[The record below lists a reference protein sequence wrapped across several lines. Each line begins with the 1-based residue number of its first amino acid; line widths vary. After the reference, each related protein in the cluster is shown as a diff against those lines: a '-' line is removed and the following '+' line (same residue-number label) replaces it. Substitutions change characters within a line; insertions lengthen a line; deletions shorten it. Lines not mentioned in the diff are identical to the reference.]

1 MTYRSYLVRKNSS
14 SSYLLNIKIPRDL
27 REYFGRNQFKISL
40 KNGIHS
46 QSLLFA
52 KVLYLEVQSIFSS
65 IRMGTISKITV
76 KQVKDILK
84 DKIERTLNHSK
95 HIVVDTNTFIES
107 EVKDKIEEING
118 EERILRTQLEQNY
131 DGVLEHI
138 EKEIARI
145 IKSKDLTIDSKSLEF
160 KELRKQFLELRLIR
174 SKWKKELL
182 EDSGKSVNDF
192 RNEIYKKFNIKDEPT
207 DLDLLAKLQTSESIL
222 GSRILRN
229 DLVTTSKDNQ
239 IIKDSEVQEP
249 VGDVSPKL
257 SEMKEEFIGERLLS
271 GFSPK
276 STRELE
282 STIDDLIEIIGDI
295 PILKVTPNNAR
306 DFKKIISSLPKYRN
320 QSPRYRG
327 LTIKQILSLDGVEG
341 QEPKNI
347 NKLIYRVRVFFK
359 WLKNN
364 YSEYVP
370 QNHFDGLSIQE
381 KKFDKPR
388 DIFTNKE
395 LHKIF
400 DTTPFL
406 NNTIRNPHRRNK
418 LASYFVP
425 IIAIHTGMRLEE
437 ICQLRLED
445 VYKEGTV
452 DIIRVTISKE
462 TKLKTV
468 TSQRIVPIHENLKR
482 VGFLEY
488 CNYMKKQ
495 KKERV
500 FWDLT
505 KSRDGYGRNIGR
517 YFMEYLRKVGV
528 YEFQSKVFHSL
539 RHSFITNLLQNGV
552 REEVVNGLCGHK
564 QKTMSTTIYFK
575 GGFPSDLLYEE
586 GISKLNF
593 EGINFGK
600 LKIDW
605 KKLIG

>member
-40 KNGIHS
+40 NSGIHS

-65 IRMGTISKITV
+65 IRMGTISKITI
-76 KQVKDILK
+76 KQIKDILR

-95 HIVVDTNTFIES
+95 HIVVDTNTFIKS
-107 EVKDKIEEING
+107 EVKDKIEEIND
-118 EERILRTQLEQNY
+118 EERLLKTQLEQNY

-192 RNEIYKKFNIKDEPT
+192 RNEIYKKFDIEGEQLTPVIENYAPEPT
-207 DLDLLAKLQTSESIL
+207 QPY
-222 GSRILRN
+222 
-229 DLVTTSKDNQ
+229 LVEKEDKPSQ
-239 IIKDSEVQEP
+239 ID
-249 VGDVSPKL
+249 DSPKL
-257 SEMKEEFIGERLLS
+257 SEMKEDFVGERLLS

-276 STRELE
+276 STREIE

-295 PILKVTPNNAR
+295 PISKVTPKDAR

-320 QSPRYRG
+320 QTPRYRG
-327 LTIKQILSLDGVEG
+327 LSIKQILSLDVVEG

-347 NKLIYRVRVFFK
+347 NKLIYRIRIFFK

-370 QNHFDGLSIQE
+370 QNHFEGLSIQE
-381 KKFDKPR
+381 KKFEIPR
-388 DIFTNKE
+388 DIFTDKE
-395 LHKIF
+395 LQHIF
-400 DTTPFL
+400 DTVPFL

-418 LASYFVP
+418 LASFFVP
-425 IIAIHTGMRLEE
+425 IISLHTGMRLEE
-437 ICQLRLED
+437 ICQLRCED
-445 VYKEGTV
+445 VHKDGKIDV
-452 DIIRVTISKE
+452 IKVVISKE
-462 TKLKTV
+462 TKLKTI
-468 TSQRIVPIHENLKR
+468 TSQRMVPIHENLKR

-495 KKERV
+495 NEERV

-517 YFMEYLRKVGV
+517 YFMEYLRKIGV
-528 YEFQSKVFHSL
+528 YKFQSKVFHSF
-539 RHSFITNLLQNGV
+539 RHTFITNLLQNGV
-552 REEVVNGLCGHK
+552 REEVVNGISGHK

-605 KKLIG
+605 KKFV

>member
-118 EERILRTQLEQNY
+118 DERILRTQLEQNY

-192 RNEIYKKFNIKDEPT
+192 RNEIYKKFNIEGEQLTPVIENYAPEPT
-207 DLDLLAKLQTSESIL
+207 QPY
-222 GSRILRN
+222 
-229 DLVTTSKDNQ
+229 LVEKEDKPSQ
-239 IIKDSEVQEP
+239 I
-249 VGDVSPKL
+249 DVSPKL

-418 LASYFVP
+418 LASFFVP
-425 IIAIHTGMRLEE
+425 IVAIHTGMRLEE

-539 RHSFITNLLQNGV
+539 RHTFITTLLQNGV

-575 GGFPSDLLYEE
+575 GGFPPDLLYEE

-605 KKLIG
+605 KKFV

>member
-76 KQVKDILK
+76 KQVKEILK

-182 EDSGKSVNDF
+182 EDSGKSINDF
-192 RNEIYKKFNIKDEPT
+192 RNEIYKKFNIEGEQLTPVIENYAPEPT
-207 DLDLLAKLQTSESIL
+207 QPY
-222 GSRILRN
+222 
-229 DLVTTSKDNQ
+229 LVEKDDKPSQ
-239 IIKDSEVQEP
+239 I
-249 VGDVSPKL
+249 DVSPKL

-452 DIIRVTISKE
+452 DIIRVTLSKE

-539 RHSFITNLLQNGV
+539 RHTFITNLLQNGV

>member
-552 REEVVNGLCGHK
+552 REEVVNGISGHK

-575 GGFPSDLLYEE
+575 GGFPPDLLYEE

-605 KKLIG
+605 KKFV

>member
-76 KQVKDILK
+76 KQVKDILR

-138 EKEIARI
+138 EKEITRI

-192 RNEIYKKFNIKDEPT
+192 RNEIYKKFNIEEEKITPVKENYAPEPT
-207 DLDLLAKLQTSESIL
+207 KPY
-222 GSRILRN
+222 
-229 DLVTTSKDNQ
+229 LVEKENSPSQ
-239 IIKDSEVQEP
+239 ID
-249 VGDVSPKL
+249 GSPKL
-257 SEMKEEFIGERLLS
+257 SRMKEEFIGERLLS

-276 STRELE
+276 STREIE
-282 STIDDLIEIIGDI
+282 STIDDFVEIIGDI
-295 PILKVTPNNAR
+295 PISKVTPNNAR
-306 DFKKIISSLPKYRN
+306 YFKKIISRLPKYRS

-327 LTIKQILSLDGVEG
+327 LTIKQILNLDDLEG

-347 NKLIYRVRVFFK
+347 NKLIYRVRIFFK

-364 YSEYVP
+364 YSEYVL
-370 QNHFDGLSIQE
+370 QNHFDGLSVSE
-381 KKFDKPR
+381 KKYDKPR
-388 DIFTNKE
+388 DGFTNLE
-395 LHKIF
+395 LQKVF
-400 DTTPFL
+400 DTTLFL
-406 NNTIRNPHRRNK
+406 NNTVRNPHRRNK
-418 LASYFVP
+418 LTSYFVP
-425 IIAIHTGMRLEE
+425 LIAIHTGMRLEE

-452 DIIRVTISKE
+452 DIIRVTLSKD
-462 TKLKTV
+462 TKLKNV
-468 TSQRIVPIHENLKR
+468 GSQRIIPIHDSLKKL
-482 VGFLEY
+482 GFLDY
-488 CNYMKKQ
+488 CNYLRKQ

-500 FWDLT
+500 FWDLS
-505 KSRDGYGRNIGR
+505 KGRDGYGRNIGR
-517 YFMEYLRKVGV
+517 YFMGYLRQVGV

-539 RHSFITNLLQNGV
+539 RHTFITNLLQNAV

-575 GGFPSDLLYEE
+575 GGFPPDLLYEE
-586 GISKLNF
+586 GISKLEF
-593 EGINFGK
+593 EGMNFGK

>member
-76 KQVKDILK
+76 KQVKDILR

-192 RNEIYKKFNIKDEPT
+192 RNEIYKKFNIEEEKLTPVIENYAPEPT
-207 DLDLLAKLQTSESIL
+207 QPY
-222 GSRILRN
+222 
-229 DLVTTSKDNQ
+229 LVEKEDKPSQ
-239 IIKDSEVQEP
+239 I
-249 VGDVSPKL
+249 DVSPKL

-605 KKLIG
+605 KKFV

>member
-192 RNEIYKKFNIKDEPT
+192 RNEIYKKFDIEGEQLTPVIENYAPEPT
-207 DLDLLAKLQTSESIL
+207 QPY
-222 GSRILRN
+222 
-229 DLVTTSKDNQ
+229 LVEKEDKPSQ
-239 IIKDSEVQEP
+239 I
-249 VGDVSPKL
+249 DVSPKL

-400 DTTPFL
+400 DTTPIL

-539 RHSFITNLLQNGV
+539 RHTFITTLLQNGV

-605 KKLIG
+605 KKFV

>member
-418 LASYFVP
+418 LASFFVP
-425 IIAIHTGMRLEE
+425 IVAIHTGMRLEE

-528 YEFQSKVFHSL
+528 YEFQSKVFHSF
-539 RHSFITNLLQNGV
+539 RHTFITTLLQNGV

-575 GGFPSDLLYEE
+575 GGFPPDLLYEE

-605 KKLIG
+605 KKFV

>member
-118 EERILRTQLEQNY
+118 DERILRTQLEQNY

-192 RNEIYKKFNIKDEPT
+192 RNEIYKKFNIEEEKLTPVIENYAPEPT
-207 DLDLLAKLQTSESIL
+207 QPY
-222 GSRILRN
+222 
-229 DLVTTSKDNQ
+229 LVEKEDKPSQ
-239 IIKDSEVQEP
+239 I
-249 VGDVSPKL
+249 DVSPKL

-306 DFKKIISSLPKYRN
+306 DFKKIISSLPKYRS

-539 RHSFITNLLQNGV
+539 RHTFITNLLQNGV

>member
-192 RNEIYKKFNIKDEPT
+192 RNEIYKKFNIEEEKLTPVIENYAPEPT
-207 DLDLLAKLQTSESIL
+207 QPY
-222 GSRILRN
+222 
-229 DLVTTSKDNQ
+229 LVEKEDKPSQ
-239 IIKDSEVQEP
+239 I
-249 VGDVSPKL
+249 DVSPKL

-295 PILKVTPNNAR
+295 SILKVTPNNAR

-406 NNTIRNPHRRNK
+406 NNTIRNPHRSNK

-468 TSQRIVPIHENLKR
+468 TSQIIVPIHENLKR

-575 GGFPSDLLYEE
+575 GGFPSELLYEE
-586 GISKLNF
+586 GMSKLKF
-593 EGINFGK
+593 EGLNFGK
-600 LKIDW
+600 LRIDW
-605 KKLIG
+605 EKIIE

>member
-46 QSLLFA
+46 ESLLFA
-52 KVLYLEVQSIFSS
+52 KVLFLEVQSIFSS

-95 HIVVDTNTFIES
+95 HIVVDTNTFIEF

-118 EERILRTQLEQNY
+118 DERILRTQLEQNY

-192 RNEIYKKFNIKDEPT
+192 RNEIYKKFNIEEEKLTPVIENYAPEPT
-207 DLDLLAKLQTSESIL
+207 QPY
-222 GSRILRN
+222 
-229 DLVTTSKDNQ
+229 LVEKEDKPSQ
-239 IIKDSEVQEP
+239 I
-249 VGDVSPKL
+249 DVSPKL

-400 DTTPFL
+400 DTIPFL

-575 GGFPSDLLYEE
+575 GGLPSDLLYEE

>member
-192 RNEIYKKFNIKDEPT
+192 RNEIYKKFNIEGEQLTPVIENYAPEPT
-207 DLDLLAKLQTSESIL
+207 QPY
-222 GSRILRN
+222 
-229 DLVTTSKDNQ
+229 LVEKEDKPSQ
-239 IIKDSEVQEP
+239 I
-249 VGDVSPKL
+249 DVSPKL

-605 KKLIG
+605 KKFV

>member
-418 LASYFVP
+418 LASFFVP
-425 IIAIHTGMRLEE
+425 IVAIHTGMRLEE

-539 RHSFITNLLQNGV
+539 RHTFITNLLQNGV
-552 REEVVNGLCGHK
+552 REEVVNGISGHK

>member
-40 KNGIHS
+40 NSGIHS

-76 KQVKDILK
+76 KQIKDILR

-95 HIVVDTNTFIES
+95 HIVIDTNTFIES

-138 EKEIARI
+138 EKEITRI
-145 IKSKDLTIDSKSLEF
+145 LKNKDLTIDSKSLEF

-192 RNEIYKKFNIKDEPT
+192 RNEIYKKFNIEGEQLTPVIENYAPEPT
-207 DLDLLAKLQTSESIL
+207 QPY
-222 GSRILRN
+222 
-229 DLVTTSKDNQ
+229 LVEKDDKPSQ
-239 IIKDSEVQEP
+239 I
-249 VGDVSPKL
+249 DVSPKL

-452 DIIRVTISKE
+452 DIIRVTLSKE

-539 RHSFITNLLQNGV
+539 RHSFITNLLQNCV
-552 REEVVNGLCGHK
+552 REEVVNGISGHK

>member
-40 KNGIHS
+40 NSGIHS

-76 KQVKDILK
+76 KQIKDILR

-192 RNEIYKKFNIKDEPT
+192 RNEIYKKFNIEGEQLTPVIENYAPEPT
-207 DLDLLAKLQTSESIL
+207 QPY
-222 GSRILRN
+222 
-229 DLVTTSKDNQ
+229 LVEKDDKPSQ
-239 IIKDSEVQEP
+239 I
-249 VGDVSPKL
+249 DVSPKL

>member
-418 LASYFVP
+418 LASFFVP
-425 IIAIHTGMRLEE
+425 IVAIHTGMRLEE

-539 RHSFITNLLQNGV
+539 RHTFITTLLQNGV

>member
-95 HIVVDTNTFIES
+95 HIIVDTNTFIES

-192 RNEIYKKFNIKDEPT
+192 RNEIYKKFNIEGEQLTPVIENYAPEPT
-207 DLDLLAKLQTSESIL
+207 QPY
-222 GSRILRN
+222 
-229 DLVTTSKDNQ
+229 LVEKEDKPSQ
-239 IIKDSEVQEP
+239 I
-249 VGDVSPKL
+249 DVSPKL

-327 LTIKQILSLDGVEG
+327 LTIKQILCLDGVDG

-575 GGFPSDLLYEE
+575 GGFPPDLLYEE

-605 KKLIG
+605 KKFV

>member
-192 RNEIYKKFNIKDEPT
+192 RNEIYKKFNIEGEQLTPVIENYAPEPT
-207 DLDLLAKLQTSESIL
+207 QPY
-222 GSRILRN
+222 
-229 DLVTTSKDNQ
+229 LVEKEDKPSQ
-239 IIKDSEVQEP
+239 I
-249 VGDVSPKL
+249 DVSPKL

-539 RHSFITNLLQNGV
+539 RHTFITTLLQNGV

-605 KKLIG
+605 KKFV

>member
-192 RNEIYKKFNIKDEPT
+192 RNEIYKKFDIEGEQLTPVIENYAPEPT
-207 DLDLLAKLQTSESIL
+207 QPY
-222 GSRILRN
+222 
-229 DLVTTSKDNQ
+229 LVEKEDKPSQ
-239 IIKDSEVQEP
+239 I
-249 VGDVSPKL
+249 DVSPKL

-528 YEFQSKVFHSL
+528 YEFQSKVFHSF
-539 RHSFITNLLQNGV
+539 RHTFITTLLQNGV

-605 KKLIG
+605 KKFV

>member
-118 EERILRTQLEQNY
+118 DERILRTQLEQNY

-418 LASYFVP
+418 LASFFVP
-425 IIAIHTGMRLEE
+425 IVAIHTGMRLEE

-539 RHSFITNLLQNGV
+539 RHTFITTLLQNGV

-575 GGFPSDLLYEE
+575 GGFPPDLLYEE

-605 KKLIG
+605 KKFV

>member
-192 RNEIYKKFNIKDEPT
+192 RNEIYKKFNIEGEQLTPVIENYAPEPT
-207 DLDLLAKLQTSESIL
+207 QPY
-222 GSRILRN
+222 
-229 DLVTTSKDNQ
+229 LVEKEDKPSQ
-239 IIKDSEVQEP
+239 I
-249 VGDVSPKL
+249 DVSPKL

-452 DIIRVTISKE
+452 DIIRVTLSKE

-539 RHSFITNLLQNGV
+539 RHTFITNLLQNGV

>member
-418 LASYFVP
+418 LASFFVP
-425 IIAIHTGMRLEE
+425 IVAIHTGMRLEE

-539 RHSFITNLLQNGV
+539 RHTFITNLLQNGV

-575 GGFPSDLLYEE
+575 GGFPPDLLYEE

-605 KKLIG
+605 KKFV

>member
-14 SSYLLNIKIPRDL
+14 SSYLLNIKITRDL

-76 KQVKDILK
+76 KQFKDILR

-192 RNEIYKKFNIKDEPT
+192 RNEIYKKFNIEEEKITPVKENYAPEPT
-207 DLDLLAKLQTSESIL
+207 QPY
-222 GSRILRN
+222 
-229 DLVTTSKDNQ
+229 LVEKEDKPSQ
-239 IIKDSEVQEP
+239 IDI
-249 VGDVSPKL
+249 SPKL

-295 PILKVTPNNAR
+295 PILKGTPINAR

-370 QNHFDGLSIQE
+370 
-381 KKFDKPR
+381 
-388 DIFTNKE
+388 
-395 LHKIF
+395 
-400 DTTPFL
+400 
-406 NNTIRNPHRRNK
+406 
-418 LASYFVP
+418 
-425 IIAIHTGMRLEE
+425 
-437 ICQLRLED
+437 
-445 VYKEGTV
+445 
-452 DIIRVTISKE
+452 
-462 TKLKTV
+462 
-468 TSQRIVPIHENLKR
+468 
-482 VGFLEY
+482 
-488 CNYMKKQ
+488 
-495 KKERV
+495 
-500 FWDLT
+500 
-505 KSRDGYGRNIGR
+505 
-517 YFMEYLRKVGV
+517 
-528 YEFQSKVFHSL
+528 
-539 RHSFITNLLQNGV
+539 
-552 REEVVNGLCGHK
+552 
-564 QKTMSTTIYFK
+564 
-575 GGFPSDLLYEE
+575 
-586 GISKLNF
+586 
-593 EGINFGK
+593 
-600 LKIDW
+600 
-605 KKLIG
+605 

>member
-1 MTYRSYLVRKNSS
+1 MTYLSYLVRKNSS

-118 EERILRTQLEQNY
+118 DERILRTQLEQNY

-192 RNEIYKKFNIKDEPT
+192 RNEIYKKFNIEGEQLTPVIENYAPEPT
-207 DLDLLAKLQTSESIL
+207 QPY
-222 GSRILRN
+222 
-229 DLVTTSKDNQ
+229 LVEKEDKPSQ
-239 IIKDSEVQEP
+239 I
-249 VGDVSPKL
+249 DVSPKL

-539 RHSFITNLLQNGV
+539 RHTFITNLLQNGV

>member
-192 RNEIYKKFNIKDEPT
+192 RNEIYKKFNIEEEKLTPVIENYAPEPT
-207 DLDLLAKLQTSESIL
+207 QPY
-222 GSRILRN
+222 
-229 DLVTTSKDNQ
+229 LVEKEDKPSQ
-239 IIKDSEVQEP
+239 I
-249 VGDVSPKL
+249 DVSPKL

-418 LASYFVP
+418 LASFFVP

-528 YEFQSKVFHSL
+528 YEFQSKVFHSF

-564 QKTMSTTIYFK
+564 QKTMSTTFYFK
-575 GGFPSDLLYEE
+575 GGFPPDLLYEE

-605 KKLIG
+605 KKFV

>member
-182 EDSGKSVNDF
+182 EDSGKSINDF
-192 RNEIYKKFNIKDEPT
+192 RNEIYKKFNIEGEQLTPVIENYAPEPT
-207 DLDLLAKLQTSESIL
+207 QPY
-222 GSRILRN
+222 
-229 DLVTTSKDNQ
+229 LVEKDDKPSQ
-239 IIKDSEVQEP
+239 I
-249 VGDVSPKL
+249 DVSPKL

-452 DIIRVTISKE
+452 DIIRVTLSKE

-539 RHSFITNLLQNGV
+539 RHTFITNLLQNGV

>member
-174 SKWKKELL
+174 SKWEKELL

-192 RNEIYKKFNIKDEPT
+192 RNEIYKKFNIEEEKLTPVIENYAPEPT
-207 DLDLLAKLQTSESIL
+207 QPY
-222 GSRILRN
+222 
-229 DLVTTSKDNQ
+229 LVEKEDKPSQ
-239 IIKDSEVQEP
+239 I
-249 VGDVSPKL
+249 DVSPKL

>member
-1 MTYRSYLVRKNSS
+1 MTYCSYLVRKNPT
-14 SSYLLNIKIPRDL
+14 SSYLLRIQIPRDL

-40 KNGIHS
+40 NSGIHS

-52 KVLYLEVQSIFSS
+52 KVLYLEVQSIFSF

-95 HIVVDTNTFIES
+95 HTVVDTNTFIES

-118 EERILRTQLEQNY
+118 EERIMRTQLEQNY

-192 RNEIYKKFNIKDEPT
+192 RNEIYKKFNIEGEQLTPVIENYAPEPT
-207 DLDLLAKLQTSESIL
+207 QPY
-222 GSRILRN
+222 
-229 DLVTTSKDNQ
+229 LVEKEDKPSQ
-239 IIKDSEVQEP
+239 I
-249 VGDVSPKL
+249 DVSPKL
-257 SEMKEEFIGERLLS
+257 TEMKEEFIGERLLS

-388 DIFTNKE
+388 DGFTNEE
-395 LHKIF
+395 LNKIF
-400 DTTPFL
+400 DTTSFL
-406 NNTIRNPHRRNK
+406 NNTIRNPHRKNK
-418 LASYFVP
+418 LASFFVP
-425 IIAIHTGMRLEE
+425 LISIHTGMRLEE

-445 VYKEGTV
+445 IYKEGTV
-452 DIIRVTISKE
+452 DLIRVTISKE
-462 TKLKTV
+462 TKLKTFN
-468 TSQRIVPIHENLKR
+468 SQRIVPIHENLKK

-488 CNYMKKQ
+488 CNYMKRQKQ
-495 KKERV
+495 ERV

-539 RHSFITNLLQNGV
+539 RHTFITNLLQNGV
-552 REEVVNGLCGHK
+552 REEVVNGISGHK

-575 GGFPSDLLYEE
+575 GGFPPDLLYEE

-593 EGINFGK
+593 KGMNFRK

-605 KKLIG
+605 KKFV

>member
-528 YEFQSKVFHSL
+528 YEFQSKVFHSF
-539 RHSFITNLLQNGV
+539 RHTFITTLLQNGV

-575 GGFPSDLLYEE
+575 GGFPPDLLYEE

-605 KKLIG
+605 KKFV

>member
-40 KNGIHS
+40 NSGIHS

-192 RNEIYKKFNIKDEPT
+192 RNEIYKKFNIEGEQLTPVIENYAPEPT
-207 DLDLLAKLQTSESIL
+207 QPY
-222 GSRILRN
+222 
-229 DLVTTSKDNQ
+229 LVEKEDKPSQ
-239 IIKDSEVQEP
+239 I
-249 VGDVSPKL
+249 DVSPKL

-539 RHSFITNLLQNGV
+539 RHTFITNLLQNGV

>member
-118 EERILRTQLEQNY
+118 DERILRTQLEQNY

-222 GSRILRN
+222 GSRTHSN

-327 LTIKQILSLDGVEG
+327 LTIKQILCLDGVDG

-605 KKLIG
+605 KKFV